1 MSWTK
6 RDIIG
11 QAFTEIGLAAYTFDL
26 LPEQWEGALRRLDA
40 MIAQWENKG
49 IRLAWPLP
57 TSFATSSIDA
67 DSEAPDTALEALYL
81 NLAVRLAPGYGKTPS
96 PDTKSLASTAYKT
109 LLGQS
114 AQPVPM
120 QIDNMA
126 VPAGAGYKY
135 WRGYMDPFLD
145 PPTNRLAEGD
155 DGYLDIGVEP

>member
-1 MSWTK
+1 M
-6 RDIIG
+6 
-11 QAFTEIGLAAYTFDL
+11 
-26 LPEQWEGALRRLDA
+26 
-40 MIAQWENKG
+40 
-49 IRLAWPLP
+49 
-57 TSFATSSIDA
+57 
-67 DSEAPDTALEALYL
+67 
-81 NLAVRLAPGYGKTPS
+81 RLAPGYGKTPS

-109 LLGQS
+109 LLGQA

-135 WRGYMDPFLD
+135 WRGTMNPFLD

>member
-1 MSWTK
+1 MTWTK

-11 QAFTEIGLAAYTFDL
+11 QAFSEIGLATYTFDL
-26 LPEQWEGALRRLDA
+26 MPEQWEGALRRLDA

-57 TSFATSSIDA
+57 TSFAASSLDE
-67 DSEAPDTALEALYL
+67 DSNAPDTALEALYL

-109 LLGQS
+109 LLAQA
-114 AQPVPM
+114 AQPIPM

-126 VPAGAGYKY
+126 VPAGAGWKGWQNTPY
-135 WRGYMDPFLD
+135 PFLD
-145 PPTNRLAEGD
+145 PPVERLSEGD
-155 DGYLDIGVEP
+155 DGFLDIGVEE

>member
-1 MSWTK
+1 VT
-6 RDIIG
+6 G
-11 QAFTEIGLAAYTFDL
+11 
-26 LPEQWEGALRRLDA
+26 
-40 MIAQWENKG
+40 
-49 IRLAWPLP
+49 
-57 TSFATSSIDA
+57 
-67 DSEAPDTALEALYL
+67 APDTSLEALYL

-135 WRGYMDPFLD
+135 WRGSMQPFLD
-145 PPTNRLAEGD
+145 PPQDNLDAGD
-155 DGYLDIGVEP
+155 DSGLDGITL